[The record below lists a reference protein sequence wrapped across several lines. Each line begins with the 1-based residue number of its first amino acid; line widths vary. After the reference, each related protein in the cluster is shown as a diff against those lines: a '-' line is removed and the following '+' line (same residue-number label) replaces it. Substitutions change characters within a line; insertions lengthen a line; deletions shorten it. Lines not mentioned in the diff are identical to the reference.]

1 MEFKYL
7 QTFIVASETLNF
19 TKTAAKLQYAQSSV
33 TAQIKS
39 LEQDLQTPLFE
50 RLGKRLVLTQA
61 GKQLKSY
68 AHQIVHLTD
77 EARTAIEA
85 GEKTGTIIV
94 GAQESQCTYRL
105 PELLKNFK
113 SKYPLVNL
121 IFKPAHSDES
131 ATESLLKGELDLAF
145 IMDTNKP
152 NPYLETNPLLQEKLI
167 LVASPSNS
175 LVFKPTVLPDDL
187 REETVLL
194 TEKGC
199 SYRNMFEQ
207 KLYEYQ
213 VSPKNTLEFVSLEAI
228 KKCVVAN
235 LGVAMLPEMTVA
247 EDLEEGLL
255 VELNWDV
262 EMPVL
267 TTQMALHKNKWL
279 TPQLQ
284 DFVHLTKTYFSA
296 GIHHSSSSRQKKFN
310 C

>member
-1 MEFKYL
+1 MERENYMEYKYL
-7 QTFIVASETLNF
+7 QTFLVASETMNF

-39 LEQDLQTPLFE
+39 LEQDLDTPLFE

-61 GKQLKSY
+61 GKQLKRY

-77 EARTAIEA
+77 EARTAIDA

-131 ATESLLKGELDLAF
+131 ATESLLQGELDLAF

-167 LVASPSNS
+167 LVASPSNT
-175 LVFKPTVLPDDL
+175 LVLKPTVLPDDL
-187 REETVLL
+187 QEETVLL

-199 SYRNMFEQ
+199 SYRIMFEQ
-207 KLYEYQ
+207 KLHEYQ

-228 KKCVVAN
+228 KKCVIAN
-235 LGVAMLPEMTVA
+235 LGVAMLPEMAVA

-255 VELNWDV
+255 MELNWDV
-262 EMPVL
+262 QMPVL
-267 TTQMALHKNKWL
+267 TTQMAIHKNKWL
-279 TPQLQ
+279 TPQLH
-284 DFVHLTKTYFSA
+284 DFVDLTKTYFA
-296 GIHHSSSSRQKKFN
+296 DRKN
-310 C
+310 R

>member
-1 MEFKYL
+1 MEYKYL
-7 QTFIVASETLNF
+7 QTFLVASETMNF

-39 LEQDLQTPLFE
+39 LEQDLETPLFE

-61 GKQLKSY
+61 GKQLKRY

-77 EARTAIEA
+77 EARTAIDA

-105 PELLKNFK
+105 PELLKKFK
-113 SKYPLVNL
+113 SKYPLVHL

-131 ATESLLKGELDLAF
+131 ATASLLQGELDLAF

-152 NPYLETNPLLQEKLI
+152 HPYLEATPLLQEKLI
-167 LVASPSNS
+167 LVASPANPLAS
-175 LVFKPTVLPDDL
+175 KATVQPDDL
-187 REETVLL
+187 QEETILL

-199 SYRNMFEQ
+199 SYRNLFEQ

-213 VSPKNTLEFVSLEAI
+213 TSPKNTIEFVSLEAI
-228 KKCVVAN
+228 KKCVIAN
-235 LGVAMLPEMTVA
+235 LGIAMLPEMTVA
-247 EDLEEGLL
+247 EDLKEGSLAAL
-255 VELNWDV
+255 HWDV
-262 EMPVL
+262 SMPLL

-279 TPQLQ
+279 SPQLD
-284 DFVHLTKTYFSA
+284 DFVNLTKMYFAEEVRHPSV
-296 GIHHSSSSRQKKFN
+296 G
-310 C
+310 